1 MKRTLTLILICLI
14 LTPCA
19 ALAQQPTKPKVGVSE
34 ELGRALELAL
44 SEVEHL
50 RNQSKI
56 KDEIIAA
63 KDSQIGA
70 LNGLVSIER
79 LRAQAWATAAT
90 ERKEAIVFDDK
101 RIALYDAEVLRL
113 RTERDSA
120 RKGQRAWGAVG
131 MVLGIALG
139 VFSQRGK

>member
-1 MKRTLTLILICLI
+1 MKHTLSLILICLI

-44 SEVEHL
+44 AEVEHL
-50 RNQSKI
+50 RNENKI
-56 KDEIIAA
+56 KDAVIAA
-63 KDSQIGA
+63 KDEQIGA
-70 LNGLVSIER
+70 LNGLVVIER
-79 LRAQAWATAAT
+79 ARAQQWATAAL

-113 RTERDSA
+113 RGERDQA
-120 RKGQRAWGAVG
+120 RAQQKTWGFVG
-131 MVLGIALG
+131 LVLGVTVGI
-139 VFSQRGK
+139 FSQKK

>member
-1 MKRTLTLILICLI
+1 MKQTLSLILICLI

-34 ELGRALELAL
+34 ELGRALEIALA
-44 SEVEHL
+44 EVEHL

-56 KDEIIAA
+56 KDEVIAA
-63 KDSQIGA
+63 KDSQIAA
-70 LNGLVSIER
+70 LNGYAQIER
-79 LRAQAWATAAT
+79 ARAEKWMEASLA
-90 ERKEAIVFDDK
+90 RKEGSVIDDK
-101 RIALYDAEVLRL
+101 RIALFEADVLRL
-113 RTERDSA
+113 RSERDSA
-120 RKGQRAWGAVG
+120 RKGQRTWGAVG